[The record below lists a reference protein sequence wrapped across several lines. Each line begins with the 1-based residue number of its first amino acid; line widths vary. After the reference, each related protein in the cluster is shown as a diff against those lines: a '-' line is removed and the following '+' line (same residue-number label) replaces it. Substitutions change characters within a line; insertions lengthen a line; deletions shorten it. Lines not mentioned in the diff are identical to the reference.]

1 MALFFSLSGL
11 RGTVGEEITPELV
24 TAYGRAFGTY
34 VKHGSLVL
42 GRDARRSSEML
53 LYAVASGILGAG
65 TTGINLGVVP
75 TPTVLIM
82 IPKLRAQGG
91 IVVTASHNP
100 LDWNGLKFISPSG
113 SFLNKREFERFQ
125 RILKKKNVHRVRP
138 EQPGTMYDHDRAR
151 ETHLEQI
158 LSHRFVKKAPAKKM
172 KVGIDAVNGAASLFA
187 PELLR
192 RLGAEVD
199 ELYCT
204 PDGTSPRPPEPVEK
218 HLTDLGRFVTERHLD
233 IGFAFDPDGDRLACV
248 DETGSPIGEER
259 TLALATA
266 FVLAKSTG
274 PVVINLSTSR
284 MSEDIARERGVA
296 VYRTAIGEANVVAT
310 MRNVSALI
318 GGEGNG
324 GVIFP
329 EINYGR
335 DGLVAAAF
343 ILTSLLEQ
351 GQPLSKLAA
360 QLPEYHMVKVKVR
373 YQKFDLRKVKK
384 IFKGK
389 KIDETDGVRVEDGD
403 SWLHIRASKTEPV
416 IRIIAEARTH
426 QQAHQLVAE
435 TVRLLG
441 LR

>member
-11 RGTVGEEITPELV
+11 RGRVGEEITSELV
-24 TAYGRAFGTY
+24 TAYGRAFGNY
-34 VKHGSLVL
+34 VKPGSLVL

-53 LYAVASGILGAG
+53 LYAVASGIIGAG

-75 TPTVLIM
+75 TPTVLLM
-82 IPKLRAQGG
+82 IPKLGAQGG

-100 LDWNGLKFISPSG
+100 FDWNGLKFISQNG
-113 SFLNKREFERFQ
+113 SFLNKQEFERFS
-125 RILKKKNVHRVRP
+125 RILKKKNMQLVRY
-138 EQPGTMYDHDRAR
+138 ERLGTMQDYGRAR
-151 ETHLEQI
+151 ETHFEQI
-158 LSHRFVKKAPAKKM
+158 LNHRYVKKAPPQKI
-172 KVGIDAVNGAASLFA
+172 KVGVDAGNGAASLFA

-192 RLGAEVD
+192 RMGAEVD

-218 HLTDLGRFVTERHLD
+218 HLADLARFVQERHLD

-248 DETGSPIGEER
+248 DETGTPIGEER
-259 TLALATA
+259 TLALATS
-266 FVLAKSTG
+266 FVLEKSTG

-335 DGLVAAAF
+335 DGLVAAAL
-343 ILTSLLEQ
+343 IYTSLLEQ
-351 GQPLSKLAA
+351 RQPLSRLAA
-360 QLPEYHMVKVKVR
+360 QLPEYHMEKVKLR
-373 YQKFDLRKVKK
+373 YQKFDQRKIRKF
-384 IFKGK
+384 FKGK
-389 KIDETDGVRVEDGD
+389 KIDETDGVRVEGDD

-416 IRIIAEARTH
+416 IRIIAEAKT
-426 QQAHQLVAE
+426 QKQAKKLVLE